1 MGKGKEGDGKGE
13 GKGKRGKGKAG
24 RQGERRERR
33 RREGGK
39 GRGEFYHAPLCPSL
53 CPHTAPQSQ
62 KTGAAHDEKNCYLL
76 LKKFLSVLTFNY
88 CIFAK

>member
-13 GKGKRGKGKAG
+13 GRKGEGREARGEKGKG
-24 RQGERRERR
+24 
-33 RREGGK
+33 

-62 KTGAAHDEKNCYLL
+62 KAGAAHDLNVQYKYCTVTMAMFNRKC
-76 LKKFLSVLTFNY
+76 KISV
-88 CIFAK
+88 